1 MKGNVT
7 MSNESTKA
15 RTNRSATAK
24 ATPEIDDIAGEASA
38 LIVAKE
44 IDQNQIIVVHSGF
57 HGRLVYCSPRTTE
70 KFVWSEFGD
79 EQEMELR
86 ELRNAK
92 SSKKKYFE
100 NNWFMFDEE
109 YEWVISYLGLT
120 QYYKNALSLDN
131 FDALFKKT
139 PGEIEKSIAKLS
151 KGQKKSV
158 GYRAKQLIADGEIDS
173 NKAIAALEKSL
184 GIELVER

>member
-1 MKGNVT
+1 
-7 MSNESTKA
+7 MSNETTKTRA
-15 RTNRSATAK
+15 SRSAANKAETAPVDTVIEEK
-24 ATPEIDDIAGEASA
+24 AMP
-38 LIVAKE
+38 IVAKE
-44 IDQNQIIVVHSGF
+44 IDQNQIIVVRSGF
-57 HGRLVYCSPRTTE
+57 HGRLVYRSPRTTE

-92 SSKKKYFE
+92 SAKKKYFE

-109 YEWVISYLGLT
+109 FEWVISYLGLT
-120 QYYKNALSLDN
+120 QYYKNALSIEG
-131 FDALFKKT
+131 FDSLFKKT
-139 PGEIEKSIAKLS
+139 PSEIEKAVAKLS

-173 NKAIAALEKSL
+173 NKAIAALEKAL
-184 GIELVER
+184 GIELIER

>member
-1 MKGNVT
+1 MKGYVT
-7 MSNESTKA
+7 MSNETTKTRA
-15 RTNRSATAK
+15 NRSV
-24 ATPEIDDIAGEASA
+24 TPKTEVAVEEKPTP
-38 LIVAKE
+38 IVAKE
-44 IDQNQIIVVHSGF
+44 IDQNQIIVVRSGF
-57 HGRLVYCSPRTTE
+57 HGKLVYRSPRTGE
-70 KFVWSEFGD
+70 KFAWSEFGD

-92 SSKKKYFE
+92 SAKKKYFE

-120 QYYKNALSLDN
+120 QYYKNALPIDD

-139 PGEIEKSIAKLS
+139 PAEIEKAIAKLS

-173 NKAIAALEKSL
+173 NKAIAALEKAL
-184 GIELVER
+184 GIELIER

>member
-1 MKGNVT
+1 
-7 MSNESTKA
+7 MSNETTKA
-15 RTNRSATAK
+15 KSSRAATRKTEAVVEEK
-24 ATPEIDDIAGEASA
+24 AAP
-38 LIVAKE
+38 IVAKE
-44 IDQNQIIVVHSGF
+44 VDQNQIIVVRSGF
-57 HGRLVYCSPRTTE
+57 HGRLVYRSPRTTE
-70 KFVWSEFGD
+70 KFVWGEFGD

-92 SSKKKYFE
+92 SAKKKYFE

-109 YEWVISYLGLT
+109 YEWVIGYLGLT
-120 QYYKNALSLDN
+120 QYYKNALPIDD

-139 PGEIEKSIAKLS
+139 PAEIEKAVSKLS

-184 GIELVER
+184 GIELIER

>member
-7 MSNESTKA
+7 MSNETTKTRA
-15 RTNRSATAK
+15 NRST
-24 ATPEIDDIAGEASA
+24 TPKVTTEVTDTVSEMPTP
-38 LIVAKE
+38 IVAKE
-44 IDQNQIIVVHSGF
+44 IDQNQIIVVRSGF
-57 HGRLVYCSPRTTE
+57 HGRLVYRSPRTTE

-120 QYYKNALSLDN
+120 QYYKNALPIEN
-131 FDALFKKT
+131 FDAIFSKT
-139 PGEIEKSIAKLS
+139 PSEIEKVIAKLS

-158 GYRAKQLIADGEIDS
+158 GYRAKQMIADGEIDS